1 MTSKRQKV
9 SQGCQTD
16 ALPESNWP
24 NRNLMDYAPTED
36 PDELLARQLRQE
48 LQTNA
53 ETSAHLPRYR
63 FGRIRCVKPP
73 IKDSQSSDSFER
85 NTINSKK
92 LHAPLPEEDNSRK

>member
-1 MTSKRQKV
+1 MTNKRQQV

-36 PDELLARQLRQE
+36 PDELLARQLTQE

-53 ETSAHLPRYR
+53 ENGTHSQATDSEESVRETAN
-63 FGRIRCVKPP
+63 
-73 IKDSQSSDSFER
+73 KDSHLSDASNATPSAAR
-85 NTINSKK
+85 DYAHRYLKK
-92 LHAPLPEEDNSRK
+92 